1 VPLGLIINELITNSY
16 KYAFVDK
23 TSNAS
28 TIAITFHQVEN
39 SPKFLL
45 TITDNGVG
53 IPSSFDIENTTSFG
67 LQLVYDLVEQLNG
80 TIRTNSKQGTSLEII
95 VEEPVAA

>member
-1 VPLGLIINELITNSY
+1 V
-16 KYAFVDK
+16 K
-23 TSNAS
+23 
-28 TIAITFHQVEN
+28 N

-45 TITDNGVG
+45 AITDNGIG
-53 IPSSFDIENTTSFG
+53 MPSGFDIENATSFG
-67 LQLVYDLVEQLNG
+67 LQLVHDLVEQLNG